1 VNPAVSTGDPDRFGP
16 FLVLERLGAGGMGTV
31 YLAQSPGGRRV
42 AVKTIHAD
50 QAVDPGVRERFRREI
65 DAARRVSGFWT
76 APVVEADPDAATPW
90 VATAYLDGPDL
101 GEHIRRHGPLPATD
115 LLVLAAGLA
124 EALAA
129 IHDAGLV
136 HRDLKPA
143 NILITE
149 DGPRII
155 DFGIARAD
163 TAGTLTT
170 IGGIL
175 GTPAYMSPEQ
185 ANGAITGPASD
196 VFSLGAVLYYAAT
209 GTGPFGTG
217 TVPAL
222 LHRVVHEEPDLTA
235 IPEPVRPALT
245 ACLHKESEHR
255 PTAAA
260 LLGLL
265 TDPPALI
272 DGGRPQEPE
281 PAPPSRTHAWWEQ
294 PAPTLR
300 HTVPLRPEQSPYDD
314 PPAPDGA
321 WWSVKA
327 TVPAPA
333 GPAFATGA
341 QAVQEYRAEQQAVR
355 GRAPGP
361 RVDAVEAGD
370 VVEHTR
376 FGIGTVIEVEG
387 EGLHAVARVSFGPQ
401 KNIKRLQLRYAP
413 LRKIGT

>member
-1 VNPAVSTGDPDRFGP
+1 MSTGDPERFGP

-42 AVKTIHAD
+42 AVKTVHAD
-50 QAVDPGVRERFRREI
+50 QASDPGVRERFRREI
-65 DAARRVSGFWT
+65 DSARRISGFWT
-76 APVVEADPDAATPW
+76 APVVHADPDAATPW
-90 VATAYLDGPDL
+90 VATAYLDAPDL
-101 GEHIRRHGPLPATD
+101 GEHVRRNGPLPATD

-129 IHDAGLV
+129 IHDAGLT

-163 TAGTLTT
+163 TAATLTT
-170 IGGIL
+170 VGGIL

-185 ANGAITGPASD
+185 ANGQATGPASD

-209 GTGPFGTG
+209 GTGPFGHG

-222 LHRVVHEEPDLTA
+222 LHRVVHHEPDLTA
-235 IPEPVRPALT
+235 IPDTLRPALT
-245 ACLHKESEHR
+245 ACLHKESVRR
-255 PTAAA
+255 PTAETLLA
-260 LLGLL
+260 LLTNPLA
-265 TDPPALI
+265 PV
-272 DGGRPQEPE
+272 DGGRPRVPE
-281 PAPPSRTHAWWEQ
+281 PAPAARAPAWWEQ
-294 PAPTLR
+294 PNPTVR
-300 HTVPLRPEQSPYDD
+300 YTVPLPPQQQPSHDNA
-314 PPAPDGA
+314 PAPDGG
-321 WWSVKA
+321 WWSAKA
-327 TVPAPA
+327 AVPEPA

-341 QAVQEYRAEQQAVR
+341 QAVMEYRAEHQAER

-361 RVDAVEAGD
+361 RVDTVEAGD
-370 VVEHTR
+370 VVEHDR

-387 EGLHAVARVSFGPQ
+387 EGLQAVARVSFGPQ
-401 KNIKRLQLRYAP
+401 KDIKRLQLRYAP
-413 LRKIGT
+413 MQKIGI